1 MQKPQVHTHGRCAA
15 TLLSELYSLA
25 LAYRCLFVPPSPTQ
39 EYTCYKLRS
48 FETAAVKALFAQL
61 PPNADDK
68 MRAQTIAKLPTTW
81 PAKGRVL
88 FVEVNGQK
96 SKAYGPKHFVSHRE
110 FEERLVY

>member
-1 MQKPQVHTHGRCAA
+1 MSLP
-15 TLLSELYSLA
+15 LLSPLLVFIRPA
-25 LAYRCLFVPPSPTQ
+25 SPTQ

-48 FETAAVKALFAQL
+48 FETAAVKALSAQL

-68 MRAQTIAKLPTTW
+68 MRAQAIARLPTTW

-96 SKAYGPKHFVSHRE
+96 SKAYGPKHFVSHCE

>member
-1 MQKPQVHTHGRCAA
+1 
-15 TLLSELYSLA
+15 LSEPYSIA
-25 LAYRCLFVPPSPTQ
+25 LTLPVFNCSVSPTQ

-48 FETAAVKALFAQL
+48 FDTAAVKALFAQL

-68 MRAQTIAKLPTTW
+68 LRAQAVARLSTTW

-110 FEERLVY
+110 SEERLVY